1 MNNGHLNNHSCNSCK
16 TPSLGNVR
24 EKEIKKAGMET
35 SSSAPTHNGNHE
47 TLIHHESREYDD
59 QEVIKAR
66 QDEIANAYSTIIEAV
81 GEDPTRQGLLKTPQ
95 RAAKAILHFTKG
107 YEENLESNMLFFCL
121 NIEMF

>member
-1 MNNGHLNNHSCNSCK
+1 MNNGHLNNHSWNSCK
-16 TPSLGNVR
+16 TSSLGNVR
-24 EKEIKKAGMET
+24 EKEILKKAGIET
-35 SSSAPTHNGNHE
+35 SSSAASTHNGNHE

-107 YEENLESNMLFFCL
+107 YEENLESNIIIFD
-121 NIEMF
+121 